1 MKRYLG
7 MTLMFVAVCSL
18 AMAQGTTP
26 QPGQVPE
33 LDPGSMGSALALLTG
48 ATLVIRGRR
57 KK

>member
-7 MTLMFVAVCSL
+7 MTLMFVAVCSF
-18 AMAQGTTP
+18 AMAQATTP
-26 QPGQVPE
+26 LPGGAPE

-48 ATLVIRGRR
+48 ATLVVRGRR